1 MKLFADKAS
10 PVQLQEF
17 EQLNCGQVA
26 GWLKRTFKLNPEMY
40 LDIRRSESNFQV
52 TLEPSVA
59 TNILRDQRKLRF
71 NGIPVRVMILRG
83 QAPQQAPRT
92 QQGTAPL
99 ERPRDEQVSGP
110 PGASDGVTKFWRRM
124 EVALEADRRTS
135 GTEQLKLHEAANR
148 ALWLSCWA
156 VAAAGAP
163 GNCEVLLRVLLNA
176 PAKADIAP
184 PAADVV
190 QVLCRLVASLEKR
203 SEWLGV
209 LGVLELVVD
218 ALETRLAGYE
228 ARVHDVEAVLAHASS
243 LQETF
248 LPTMMR
254 VMSGVGAQGMM
265 RSGKLMGRFTAIMP
279 KYSDALQRARNA
291 LARDAPS
298 METHG
303 ALSPWLGWQQPT
315 IGWLMSDASKE
326 SWLRAHGALEPAR
339 SPPHPSPHHD
349 ADACPLRGSGAP
361 GLATSYEDA
370 ASYCETLQRLTAL
383 LTFYH
388 GAGAIS
394 PRCKHQQ
401 PGADGKCCAEPLLS
415 PIRNGRLCTQRLTHG
430 EACKNSAAFTCP
442 RFNHSDAVCARC
454 LKRLQ
459 LELMGRPHQ
468 KESRWC
474 APARRSRPDRRPAP
488 LRCRPTAMTCAP
500 ERHTHAAPQ
509 FNRHLRCGG
518 PAGVLASRGTGVRP
532 RRAQVSQAAQD

>member
-1 MKLFADKAS
+1 MTERKPKPCNFFNLPGGCRHGQACKFLHAQDSNGSARAGPKKEHGAHRRDGARRDDIGGVQLFTDKVS

-17 EQLNCGQVA
+17 EQLNRGQVA

-40 LDIRRSESNFQV
+40 LDIHRSESTFQV
-52 TLEPSVA
+52 TLEPSV
-59 TNILRDQRKLRF
+59 TNNILGDQRKLRF
-71 NGIPVRVMILRG
+71 NGIPVRVMIWRG

-92 QQGTAPL
+92 QQGTAP
-99 ERPRDEQVSGP
+99 PGGTRDERVSGP
-110 PGASDGVTKFWRRM
+110 PGASDGVIKFWRRM
-124 EVALEADRRTS
+124 EVVLEADRRTS

-184 PAADVV
+184 TTADVI

-203 SEWLGV
+203 SEWQA

-248 LPTMMR
+248 MPAMMR
-254 VMSGVGAQGMM
+254 VMSGVDAQGMM

-291 LARDAPS
+291 PDRDVHS
-298 METHG
+298 VETQG

-326 SWLRAHGALEPAR
+326 SWLRALRAARTSTEPTPSHPSHHPIPAPAHYQLTLTR
-339 SPPHPSPHHD
+339 DHCVAQAPLASPP
-349 ADACPLRGSGAP
+349 RTRTWQ
-361 GLATSYEDA
+361 AT
-370 ASYCETLQRLTAL
+370 
-383 LTFYH
+383 
-388 GAGAIS
+388 
-394 PRCKHQQ
+394 
-401 PGADGKCCAEPLLS
+401 
-415 PIRNGRLCTQRLTHG
+415 
-430 EACKNSAAFTCP
+430 
-442 RFNHSDAVCARC
+442 
-454 LKRLQ
+454 
-459 LELMGRPHQ
+459 
-468 KESRWC
+468 
-474 APARRSRPDRRPAP
+474 ARRSS
-488 LRCRPTAMTCAP
+488 
-500 ERHTHAAPQ
+500 
-509 FNRHLRCGG
+509 G
-518 PAGVLASRGTGVRP
+518 
-532 RRAQVSQAAQD
+532 